1 MDIQT
6 IPLAPRVLR
15 ATEARLQSVYDA
27 ARLGLQGDKLAMA
40 AGMLPVE
47 YYRLRQLDPLVE
59 MAELKGRADAEQQ
72 LARVLHDAALAG
84 DAKVALD
91 LLKHKHSWVSTQH
104 VQVNVEQQISITA
117 ALQEAERR
125 VISGDRI
132 DEAPRRANVSGL
144 LTNTSTSEV
153 ESGYR
158 NSDTTAASYAAELQ
172 P

>member
-6 IPLAPRVLR
+6 IPLAPRVLK

-91 LLKHKHSWVSTQH
+91 LLKHRHDWVAKQQ
-104 VQVNVEQQISITA
+104 VQVDVSQQISIA
-117 ALQEAERR
+117 AVLQEAERR
-125 VISGDRI
+125 TIEGSATLVKDAIEATHPLVDLDR
-132 DEAPRRANVSGL
+132 RRVADSHTV
-144 LTNTSTSEV
+144 
-153 ESGYR
+153 
-158 NSDTTAASYAAELQ
+158 
-172 P
+172 

>member
-91 LLKHKHSWVSTQH
+91 LLRHRHDWVAKQQ
-104 VQVNVEQQISITA
+104 VQVDVSQQISIVA
-117 ALQEAERR
+117 ALQQAEQRTINGSATLIEDTREASPANTDLDRR
-125 VISGDRI
+125 HVAD
-132 DEAPRRANVSGL
+132 PQTV
-144 LTNTSTSEV
+144 
-153 ESGYR
+153 
-158 NSDTTAASYAAELQ
+158 
-172 P
+172 